1 MEDAKAMV
9 KAVPGNTFVKIPAC
23 PEGFKAIRELKNAG
37 IATSCTAVYT
47 FNQAMLAAMA
57 GASYVA
63 VYVSR
68 LDKNGGDGIEVVRR
82 IKQAF
87 VAHNIDCVVSAA
99 SLKTPLSLQ
108 EAIEAGADNVT
119 VDLEMLEALAVHPMT
134 EGTLKTFKSDWEGL
148 FGEGVRIVDMVA

>member
-99 SLKTPLSLQ
+99 SSRLRFRSKRLSRPVPITLPSTLRCLRPWRFTP
-108 EAIEAGADNVT
+108 
-119 VDLEMLEALAVHPMT
+119 
-134 EGTLKTFKSDWEGL
+134 
-148 FGEGVRIVDMVA
+148 